1 MNCNKNKYGG
11 KNKEE
16 FMLRLSELEK
26 LYKEY
31 QAISTKEVL
40 VPWEIALQ
48 VFEEIVEL
56 RKVQEEKTE

>member
-1 MNCNKNKYGG
+1 
-11 KNKEE
+11 
-16 FMLRLSELEK
+16 MLRLSELEK

-40 VPWEIALQ
+40 VPREIALQ